1 MDKSNIFDASTGYE
15 DEIVSFQI
23 GQCRLI
29 VDIRRTKDFYAIL
42 PAITTNCSC
51 GNCKY
56 FENQVLR
63 HTNRLFTILSRMG
76 VDLSR
81 QPNIN
86 PDGISCVGETKPG
99 KIGYMGYYFVYGL
112 IGKTQKKG
120 VKKTDTDQLVEVEF
134 NDVEFGKDTQ
144 VTIKQV
150 EQDKLSFEFYMEV
163 PIEASI

>member
-1 MDKSNIFDASTGYE
+1 VIDQADHK
-15 DEIVSFQI
+15 DETVSFQI

-29 VDIRRTKDFYAIL
+29 VDIRRTKDFYATL
-42 PAITTNCSC
+42 PNISTNCSC

-56 FENQVLR
+56 FETQVVQR
-63 HTNRLFTILSRMG
+63 TNRLFAILSKMG
-76 VDLSR
+76 ADLSR

-86 PDGISCVGETKPG
+86 PDGVNCLGETKPG
-99 KIGYMGYYFVYGL
+99 KMGYMGYYFVYGR

-120 VKKTDTDQLVEVEF
+120 IKTSNSSQLPEIEF

-150 EQDKLSFEFYMEV
+150 EENKLSFEFYVEFLKG
-163 PIEASI
+163 AQS

>member
-1 MDKSNIFDASTGYE
+1 M
-15 DEIVSFQI
+15 
-23 GQCRLI
+23 
-29 VDIRRTKDFYAIL
+29 L
-42 PAITTNCSC
+42 PSITTNCSC

-63 HTNRLFTILSRMG
+63 HTNRLFTILSSMG

-81 QPNIN
+81 QPDIT

-99 KIGYMGYYFVYGL
+99 KIGYMGYYFVYGR
-112 IGKTQKKG
+112 IGKTKKKG
-120 VKKTDTDQLVEVEF
+120 VKKTDTDQLAEVEF
-134 NDVEFGKDTQ
+134 NDAEFGKDMQ

-163 PIEASI
+163 QIEASI